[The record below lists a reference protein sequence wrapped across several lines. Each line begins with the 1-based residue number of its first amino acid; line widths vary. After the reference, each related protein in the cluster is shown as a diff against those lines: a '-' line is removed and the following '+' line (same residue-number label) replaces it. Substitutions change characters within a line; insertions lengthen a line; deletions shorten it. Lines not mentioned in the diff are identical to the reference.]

1 MINYTVLRTKHNWKE
16 PANFKIVRTRG
27 TNDWLL
33 LHFKCPVI
41 FNIFNQE
48 HHIDAETC
56 ILIEPRTSYSFY
68 PDGCEL
74 VHDWIHFLVS
84 DEDEFRALKIDINNF
99 FKPIDPS
106 FITSSIKKC
115 ELELIEK
122 DIFYKELV
130 SAEVTNMFIKLK
142 RQLQRN
148 YVSYHDNTLRNIKI
162 QIYNNPEKFDDIDA
176 LAKSANLSTSR
187 FSVLYKNMFGISP
200 KKDIINARISKA
212 KYLMSLG
219 SQSLLEVSEL
229 CGYQNIYH
237 FIRQFRTVT
246 GITPGA
252 YIRDY
257 FS

>member
-1 MINYTVLRTKHNWKE
+1 MVDKYEAKLYVADKIGEEYTI
-16 PANFKIVRTRG
+16 P
-27 TNDWLL
+27 
-33 LHFKCPVI
+33 
-41 FNIFNQE
+41 
-48 HHIDAETC
+48 
-56 ILIEPRTSYSFY
+56 
-68 PDGCEL
+68 
-74 VHDWIHFLVS
+74 
-84 DEDEFRALKIDINNF
+84 
-99 FKPIDPS
+99 
-106 FITSSIKKC
+106 
-115 ELELIEK
+115 
-122 DIFYKELV
+122 
-130 SAEVTNMFIKLK
+130 
-142 RQLQRN
+142 
-148 YVSYHDNTLRNIKI
+148 TLGVW
-162 QIYNNPEKFDDIDA
+162 EKFDDIDA

>member
-16 PANFKIVRTRG
+16 PSDFKIMRVRG
-27 TNDWLL
+27 TGDWLL
-33 LHFKCPVI
+33 LHFKCPVV
-41 FNIFNQE
+41 FDIFNQRQHLE
-48 HHIDAETC
+48 PGTC

-84 DEDEFRALKIDINNF
+84 DDEEFRNLKIDINRF

-106 FITSSIKKC
+106 FITSSVKKC

-122 DIFYKELV
+122 NIFYKELV

-142 RQLQRN
+142 RQLHRN
-148 YVSYHDNTLRNIKI
+148 SAGYHDNILRKI
-162 QIYNNPEKFDDIDA
+162 RIDIYNNPEKFDDVDA
-176 LAKSANLSTSR
+176 LARSANLSTSR
-187 FSVLYKNMFGISP
+187 FSVVYKSLFGIAP

-212 KYLMSLG
+212 KYLLSLG
-219 SQSLLEVSEL
+219 SQSLLEISEL

-252 YIRDY
+252 YARDY